1 MKMIQ
6 PFGDRVLIQ
15 VDIVP
20 QQTASGLYLP
30 DSSRDAP
37 SEGKIVAIGQG
48 SPLQEKLSLGEPIL
62 FQKHAGT
69 EIQLEGGIYVL
80 LSEADILGRV
90 VESRAD
96 WVLTIITN

>member
-6 PFGDRVLIQ
+6 PFGDRVLIK
-15 VDIVP
+15 VDSAP

-30 DSSRDAP
+30 DSSRETP
-37 SEGKIVAIGQG
+37 SAGEIVAIGQG
-48 SPLQEKLSLGEPIL
+48 STLQEKLSLGEHIL

-69 EIQLEGGIYVL
+69 EIHLEEGPYVL

-90 VESRAD
+90 VEVERVRSSR
-96 WVLTIITN
+96 